1 MSLATDLLITWMHTK
16 TNADRHRAWWQRIR
30 AQQATL
36 PVSSKDTSP
45 TAFDIKRVGGTADLT
60 AETAARPTLYWWGTA
75 QGRAAQEASTSLPPN
90 AGLHSIL
97 YDELPRTGLWVYETP
112 WVHATASETQ
122 TVTGLLW
129 RLSSD
134 GLWMTTLEEATAE
147 LRRDSPW
154 GTEDYQGL
162 DHVGE
167 LVGTWAG
174 WWPNGIALSDLE
186 AATRL
191 LMWEAYP
198 APEVARLAGTLRSD
212 DSSVSTTLFF
222 AKLWLA
228 SVQWLRQ
235 RILVTSRVSPLPK
248 NKKRRRKLQAK
259 FGDDLPQI
267 EIVQLRRSAS
277 SPTTGTGTGRGYAV
291 QFVVRGFWRNQ
302 YYPSRS
308 VHAPKWIDSYLKG
321 PKDAPLKHAMRI
333 YAVTR

>member
-1 MSLATDLLITWMHTK
+1 M
-16 TNADRHRAWWQRIR
+16 
-30 AQQATL
+30 
-36 PVSSKDTSP
+36 
-45 TAFDIKRVGGTADLT
+45 GGAADLT
-60 AETAARPTLYWWGTA
+60 AETAARPTLYWWGTV

-112 WVHATASETQ
+112 WVHPTASETQ

-134 GLWMTTLEEATAE
+134 GLWMTVLVEVTPESK
-147 LRRDSPW
+147 RGRW
-154 GTEDYQGL
+154 GSEGTKGAGL
-162 DHVGE
+162 DHVGD

-174 WWPNGIALSDLE
+174 WWPNGIALADLE
-186 AATRL
+186 AATRVL
-191 LMWEAYP
+191 VREAYP
-198 APEVARLAGTLRSD
+198 ALEAARLAGTLMPDESN
-212 DSSVSTTLFF
+212 VSTTLFF

-235 RILVTSRVSPLPK
+235 RILITSRVSPLPR

-277 SPTTGTGTGRGYAV
+277 SPTTGTGTWRGYAV
-291 QFVVRGFWRNQ
+291 RFVVRGFWRNQ
-302 YYPSRS
+302 YYPSRG

-321 PKDAPLKHAMRI
+321 PKDAPLKNAMRI